1 MPGGGAWARDEQLYL
16 ACAHFSLC
24 LFLSFSIHTPPP
36 PPYPP
41 VLFSYSSPPTLGGT
55 SGYSAEELA
64 ALGLLT
70 FAGSKKEAEQAGR
83 RKDKVGQQREPGPS
97 TSSQSLVNIGPGL
110 RAVSRRL
117 IDRIKANEFVDFAEL
132 PPAKGKSRPPP
143 QVGEGQIVVLQA
155 ADLAPT
161 RRTILDLATWLQCFG
176 LYMVV
181 IAQSQ
186 PERVPELMAYQA
198 IIANA
203 STKYTWPSWLVYD
216 TSFRQEVAGTVGQS
230 WARVDPSIYSVCFF
244 GQNISGENWCQSCQ
258 SLTILAKHAPPDPR
272 RGHGQPQ

>member
-1 MPGGGAWARDEQLYL
+1 M
-16 ACAHFSLC
+16 
-24 LFLSFSIHTPPP
+24 
-36 PPYPP
+36 
-41 VLFSYSSPPTLGGT
+41 
-55 SGYSAEELA
+55 
-64 ALGLLT
+64 
-70 FAGSKKEAEQAGR
+70 
-83 RKDKVGQQREPGPS
+83 GQQREPGPS

-110 RAVSRRL
+110 PAVSRRL

-161 RRTILDLATWLQCFG
+161 RRTIPDLATWLQCFG
-176 LYMVV
+176 LYVAV

-198 IIANA
+198 IIAKA
-203 STKYTWPSWLVYD
+203 STKYRWPSWLVYD

-258 SLTILAKHAPPDPR
+258 SLDHTGQACPTRPKKRAWAATMTPGGGQRRPPRAEVCQKFNKFAGDCKFGRDCKFRHICSACGDPHPVSHCK
-272 RGHGQPQ
+272 RGDIARQGGN